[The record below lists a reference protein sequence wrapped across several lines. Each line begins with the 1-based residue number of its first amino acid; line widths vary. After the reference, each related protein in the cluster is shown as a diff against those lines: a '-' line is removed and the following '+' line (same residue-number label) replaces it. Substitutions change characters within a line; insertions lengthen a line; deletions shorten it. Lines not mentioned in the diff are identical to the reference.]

1 MAPAPAPAYVHPVTS
16 AVDDAQDAAGPVG
29 PEAVAACALSAV
41 PGLGPGSLARLAV
54 AFGSLEA
61 ALAAG
66 ARGILALHA
75 SLDPPLDARA
85 VRYLSRARDL
95 TSAGLQIL
103 RAARAAGAR
112 VVLCGHPAYP
122 GLLRGIER
130 PPSLLYVRGPLD
142 PAAARVAVVGSR
154 DADEEGL
161 RLAREIAEDLARA
174 GVQVVSGGARGV
186 DAAAHEGALWGQG
199 TTAAV
204 LGCGIDVAYP
214 PAHGPLFE
222 RLAHGGGAVVSE
234 FPPGAPGSRMNFPR
248 RNRTI
253 SGLSS
258 AVVVVR
264 ASLTSGALITAREA
278 LRHGRLLFAVPGPAG
293 EPLCAGPNR
302 LLAGGAARPATSAAD
317 VLRALGWQPPQGRSN
332 RPEGSWHRTT
342 PGPGYSGPQGLGDP
356 GARLL
361 GLLEGRRPLHL
372 DELAKRAGMGAQ
384 DALRTLQDLELRG
397 LCFQR
402 PGKYYLRWRA

>member
-1 MAPAPAPAYVHPVTS
+1 MAPAPATAYAHPMTS
-16 AVDDAQDAAGPVG
+16 AADDAQDAAGPVG
-29 PEAVAACALSAV
+29 PEALAACALSAV
-41 PGLGPGSLARLAV
+41 PGLGPGSLARLAE

-66 ARGILALHA
+66 PRGILAQHRF
-75 SLDPPLDARA
+75 LDPQLDARA
-85 VRYLSRARDL
+85 VRHLSCAPDL
-95 TSAGLQIL
+95 ASAGLQIL

-112 VVLCGHPAYP
+112 VVLRGDPAYP
-122 GLLRGIER
+122 GLLREIER
-130 PPSLLYVRGPLD
+130 PPSLLYVRGVLD

-154 DADEEGL
+154 EADEEGL
-161 RLAREIAEDLARA
+161 RLAREIAEDLASA
-174 GVQVVSGGARGV
+174 GVQVVSGGARGI

-222 RLAHGGGAVVSE
+222 RLAQGGGAVVSE

-253 SGLSS
+253 SGLSG

-264 ASLTSGALITAREA
+264 ASLASGALVTAREA
-278 LRHGRLLFAVPGPAG
+278 LRQGRLLFAVPGPAG

-302 LLAGGAARPATSAAD
+302 LLAEGAARPARSAAD
-317 VLRALGWQPPQGRSN
+317 VLRALGWQPPLGRPN
-332 RPEGSWHRTT
+332 RPEGSRHPRA
-342 PGPGYSGPQGLGDP
+342 PGLDDP
-356 GARLL
+356 GERLL
-361 GLLEGRRPLHL
+361 GLLERRPLHL

-384 DALRTLQDLELRG
+384 QALRTLQDLELKG
-397 LCFQR
+397 LCLQR